1 MPCGQCSVHAET
13 MRDTKECS
21 GGWDAAPALC
31 LVRLNE
37 ICTLNG
43 LRQTLA
49 TGIRNWAVAA
59 GSRRG
64 RQTRAFPSPPYP
76 FPRVTA
82 ATKTTTTTTTTTFV
96 AVHTNWKKKKR
107 EQNGGT
113 TLAPEQKKQ

>member
-37 ICTLNG
+37 ICTFEW

-49 TGIRNWAVAA
+49 TGIRNWGCCCWQPSRAA
-59 GSRRG
+59 N
-64 RQTRAFPSPPYP
+64 TRVSFASLSFST
-76 FPRVTA
+76 R
-82 ATKTTTTTTTTTFV
+82 
-96 AVHTNWKKKKR
+96 
-107 EQNGGT
+107 
-113 TLAPEQKKQ
+113 